1 MPLIEFDTDAVQSE
15 TISLL
20 TGISTPQIYKFTKI
34 GMPFDQNGRG
44 GKMYFNVQKVVEWL
58 IGKAR
63 REAASATTDDF
74 ALLVAERGEKGAND
88 YYRAQLLKL
97 QIDKEHGR
105 LVDID
110 VLKEQLRAIA
120 TEFRHSM
127 QSLGGEMS
135 IRLSKELDPEVIK
148 KIIDDRIIEVLQ
160 GLHNKFCKED
170 SDVVEGK
177 DDETV

>member
-1 MPLIEFDTDAVQSE
+1 MALIEFDTDSASTE

-20 TGISTPQIYKFTKI
+20 TGYNQGKIAELARTGLPFT
-34 GMPFDQNGRG
+34 QNGKG
-44 GKMYFNVQKVVEWL
+44 GKRYFNVQQTLEYL
-58 IGKAR
+58 INSAR

-74 ALLVAERGEKGAND
+74 ALLVAERGEKGVND

-120 TEFRHSM
+120 TEFRHSV

-135 IRLSKELDPEVIK
+135 IRLSKEIDPEVIK
-148 KIIDDRIIEVLQ
+148 KAIDERIIEVLQ
-160 GLHNKFCKED
+160 GLHNKFCGAEDIVKE
-170 SDVVEGK
+170 VEDGL
-177 DDETV
+177 